1 MRERARDDQDP
12 PQARRASSAPSSSD
26 LTVLAFTCAEEQ
38 HLPCSGARLN
48 SALGAR
54 RSVLGARCRCS
65 VGRSR
70 GLSRAQNVGQTDE
83 VSTPEETSPDEPES
97 VFLNG
102 VGPLSRQFE
111 IAVSEFVA
119 TLNPNSQVEHN
130 VRRAGVES
138 GTSRQI
144 DVLISGSVGP
154 IEVEVAAECKHYR
167 GPIEIGVVDEFIGR
181 LLDYGVKI
189 GVLYVVNGATGP
201 AKKRAAGSASV
212 KIEIETV
219 TTTTFSVPNI
229 YELLNPVP
237 KFGDCANIMC
247 STGDVSWMT
256 WGQENAPS
264 IEAGACTTCGVWAV
278 KCSDPD
284 CGEIIEVISDEAD
297 CPACAHAYEL
307 RRDRRHEDV
316 VEICR
321 Q

>member
-1 MRERARDDQDP
+1 M
-12 PQARRASSAPSSSD
+12 
-26 LTVLAFTCAEEQ
+26 
-38 HLPCSGARLN
+38 
-48 SALGAR
+48 
-54 RSVLGARCRCS
+54 
-65 VGRSR
+65 
-70 GLSRAQNVGQTDE
+70 
-83 VSTPEETSPDEPES
+83 STTEKTSPDEPES

-102 VGPLSRQFE
+102 AGPLSRQFE
-111 IAVSEFVA
+111 VAVSELVR
-119 TLNPNSQVEHN
+119 TLDPDLKVEHD
-130 VRRAGVES
+130 VRRSGVES

-154 IEVEVAAECKHYR
+154 VEVKVAAECKHYK

-201 AKKRAAGSASV
+201 AQKRADGSTSV
-212 KIEIETV
+212 QIKIEKV

-247 STGDVSWMT
+247 STGDVSWT
-256 WGQENAPS
+256 SWHPENGQS

-284 CGEIIEVISDEAD
+284 CGEIIEVVSDEAD
-297 CPACAHAYEL
+297 CPACEHSYEL
-307 RRDRRHEDV
+307 RRDRRQEDV
-316 VEICR
+316 VEITR